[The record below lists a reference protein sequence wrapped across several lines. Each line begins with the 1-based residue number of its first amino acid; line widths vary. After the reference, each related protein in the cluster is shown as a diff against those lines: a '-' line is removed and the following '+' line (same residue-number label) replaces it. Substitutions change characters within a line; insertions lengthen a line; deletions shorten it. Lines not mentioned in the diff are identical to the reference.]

1 MLSVTRHP
9 PVVPSSPIRGIFGA
23 LALDGNKSLGVVGS
37 TDSNTTGT
45 FVAWVIGD
53 DGLWCE

>member
-45 FVAWVIGD
+45 FVAHG
-53 DGLWCE
+53 

>member
-1 MLSVTRHP
+1 MLSVARHP

-37 TDSNTTGT
+37 TDSTLQGR
-45 FVAWVIGD
+45 FVAHG
-53 DGLWCE
+53 